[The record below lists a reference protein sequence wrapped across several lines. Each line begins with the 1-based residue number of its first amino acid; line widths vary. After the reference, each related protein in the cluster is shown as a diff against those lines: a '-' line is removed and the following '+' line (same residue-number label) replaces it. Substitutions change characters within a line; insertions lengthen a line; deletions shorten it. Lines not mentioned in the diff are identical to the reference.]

1 MIRAVDIVLVHPRPI
16 AQCDARV
23 KEEPPSVDRIG
34 TIAGTIE
41 EKAPFAANR
50 AFGRKWATWGVWLSH
65 FIHWEKST
73 SAAAASASRIICRR
87 SLPSKVMLRA
97 MLEAMSW

>member
-34 TIAGTIE
+34 GSGLHGASIRPT
-41 EKAPFAANR
+41 
-50 AFGRKWATWGVWLSH
+50 GRLSH